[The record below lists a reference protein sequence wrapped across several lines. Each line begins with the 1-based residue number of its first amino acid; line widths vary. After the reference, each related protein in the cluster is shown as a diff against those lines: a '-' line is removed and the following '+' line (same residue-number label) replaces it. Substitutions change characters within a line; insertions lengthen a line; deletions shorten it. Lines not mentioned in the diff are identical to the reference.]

1 MFDCDKIDEI
11 RGRGIYCESEDD
23 KDEVEI
29 LMVRNDLR
37 KIFFKEVSR
46 CPRLKTKE
54 VSKIGEMMKKA
65 RRKEMRWIE
74 KISQLDF
81 KPWVVSNELG
91 KTLESIKLTRNLKKL
106 PELKDKIVCLIEEHN
121 ITKLEEYW
129 LALEEAKKEANKLSE
144 TLIVSHLRLVIGLAK
159 KYKDYGL
166 DFLDLIQEGIIGLIK
181 AVQNYE
187 YQTKAKFSTYAT
199 PWIKQMIIRALSQQ
213 TQMIRWPIHLG
224 DKIKGITKTR
234 SKLRQNWGKEPSLEE
249 IAKEMGLSLEMI
261 EKMSKVIRVK
271 SISLSTP
278 LQDDDSKLEMLIED
292 KRTENPLKK
301 AMDQN
306 FKEKVNAT
314 LAILTPKERNIIE
327 MRFGMGEGNYDHTL
341 EEIGQKFRFTRE
353 RTRQIEEKIFR
364 KLGYTFK
371 HFLEDIL

>member
-54 VSKIGEMMKKA
+54 VSKIGKMMKKA

-106 PELKDKIVCLIEEHN
+106 HELKDKIVWLIEEHN

-129 LALEEAKKEANKLSE
+129 LPLEKAKKEANRLSE
-144 TLIVSHLRLVIGLAK
+144 TLIASHLRLVIGLAK
-159 KYKDYGL
+159 KYKY
-166 DFLDLIQEGIIGLIK
+166 
-181 AVQNYE
+181 Y
-187 YQTKAKFSTYAT
+187 
-199 PWIKQMIIRALSQQ
+199 
-213 TQMIRWPIHLG
+213 
-224 DKIKGITKTR
+224 
-234 SKLRQNWGKEPSLEE
+234 
-249 IAKEMGLSLEMI
+249 
-261 EKMSKVIRVK
+261 
-271 SISLSTP
+271 
-278 LQDDDSKLEMLIED
+278 
-292 KRTENPLKK
+292 
-301 AMDQN
+301 
-306 FKEKVNAT
+306 
-314 LAILTPKERNIIE
+314 
-327 MRFGMGEGNYDHTL
+327 
-341 EEIGQKFRFTRE
+341 
-353 RTRQIEEKIFR
+353 
-364 KLGYTFK
+364 
-371 HFLEDIL
+371 

>member
-54 VSKIGEMMKKA
+54 VSKIGKMMKKA

-106 PELKDKIVCLIEEHN
+106 HELKDKIVWLIEEHN

-129 LALEEAKKEANKLSE
+129 LPLEKAKKEANRLSE
-144 TLIVSHLRLVIGLAK
+144 TLIASHLRLVIGLAK
-159 KYKDYGL
+159 KYKYYGL

-187 YQTKAKFSTYAT
+187 YQAKAKFSTYAT

-213 TQMIRWPIHLG
+213 TQMIRCPIYLG
-224 DKIKGITKTR
+224 DRIKGITKTR

-261 EKMSKVIRVK
+261 EKMSKVHRVQ

-278 LQDDDSKLEMLIED
+278 VQGDDSKLEMLIED
-292 KRTENPLKK
+292 KKTENPLKK
-301 AMDQN
+301 AMDQD
-306 FKEKVNAT
+306 FKEKVNTT
-314 LAILTPKERNIIE
+314 LAILTPKERNVIE

-341 EEIGQKFRFTRE
+341 EEIGQKFHFTRE

-364 KLGYTFK
+364 KLGYTCK